1 MKYTAEMKI
10 KEARND
16 EKTFL
21 KKSAEMTCADTVT
34 NSEIYKKKKKTFHR
48 KVSRESVLW
57 LDSLNCHVKRWFIIF
72 AIQQNLHTFRLP
84 YKPVDFVDLSLVQTQ
99 RIE

>member
-1 MKYTAEMKI
+1 MKYTAEMKK

-34 NSEIYKKKKKTFHR
+34 NSEIYKKKRRHFIEKCR
-48 KVSRESVLW
+48 AKVFSGWILW
-57 LDSLNCHVKRWFIIF
+57 IAMLNDG
-72 AIQQNLHTFRLP
+72 LLYLP
-84 YKPVDFVDLSLVQTQ
+84 YNKISIHFVCL
-99 RIE
+99 INP

>member
-1 MKYTAEMKI
+1 MKS
-10 KEARND
+10 RR
-16 EKTFL
+16 EKLFGW
-21 KKSAEMTCADTVT
+21 KTCAVHRAPLLRRRIHTKD
-34 NSEIYKKKKKTFHR
+34 NKTEPFHR

>member
-1 MKYTAEMKI
+1 MKYTAEMKK

-34 NSEIYKKKKKTFHR
+34 NSEIYKKKKTFHR